1 MAYRHTMIR
10 IATFLIVLCSFAG
23 RMAWAIECMDKPGDP
38 KSGWYAW
45 REIDGRKCWF
55 KKTGGMPAKSELHW
69 PAKVEREP
77 PQREPPPAQA
87 SPAPQKTIAIVAR
100 PPEQTQPAI
109 PPPNAAPVSH
119 VTTLQV
125 KPAAAGS
132 LRVDNGQI
140 DLMSGAS
147 LSGAEPF
154 GSGRQS
160 APRLSPADPFGAR
173 FTGKP

>member
-1 MAYRHTMIR
+1 MAYGHAMIR
-10 IATFLIVLCSFAG
+10 IATILIVLCSFAAHS
-23 RMAWAIECMDKPGDP
+23 AWAIECMNAPGDP

-45 REIDGRKCWF
+45 REIEGRKCWF

-77 PQREPPPAQA
+77 PPAQA
-87 SPAPQKTIAIVAR
+87 SPTSQKTIAVVAR
-100 PPEQTQPAI
+100 PPEQTQPTN
-109 PPPNAAPVSH
+109 PPPNPSPVSH

-125 KPAAAGS
+125 KPTIAAP
-132 LRVDNGQI
+132 LRVGNGQI
-140 DLMSGAS
+140 DLMSGAD

-154 GSGRQS
+154 GSKRQS

>member
-1 MAYRHTMIR
+1 MIR
-10 IATFLIVLCSFAG
+10 IATILIVLCSFATH
-23 RMAWAIECMDKPGDP
+23 RAWAIECMNTPGDP

-55 KKTGGMPAKSELHW
+55 KKTGGMPPKSELHW
-69 PAKVEREP
+69 PAKLEREP
-77 PQREPPPAQA
+77 PQREPAPAQA
-87 SPAPQKTIAIVAR
+87 SPTPQRTIAVVVR
-100 PPEQTQPAI
+100 PPEQTQPI
-109 PPPNAAPVSH
+109 NPPPNPTPVSH

-125 KPAAAGS
+125 RPTVASA
-132 LRVDNGQI
+132 LRVGNGQI

-147 LSGAEPF
+147 LWGAEPF

>member
-1 MAYRHTMIR
+1 MIR
-10 IATFLIVLCSFAG
+10 IATILIVLCSFAG

-45 REIDGRKCWF
+45 REIDGRRCWF

-77 PQREPPPAQA
+77 PQREPAPAQA
-87 SPAPQKTIAIVAR
+87 SPTPQITTPQKTIAVVVR
-100 PPEQTQPAI
+100 PREQTQPTT
-109 PPPNAAPVSH
+109 PPPNPAAVSH

-125 KPAAAGS
+125 KPVIAAP
-132 LRVDNGQI
+132 LRVGNGQI

-147 LSGAEPF
+147 LSDAEPF
-154 GSGRQS
+154 GSRRQS
-160 APRLSPADPFGAR
+160 APQLSPNDPFGAR

>member
-1 MAYRHTMIR
+1 MPYRHTMIR
-10 IATFLIVLCSFAG
+10 IATILIVLCSFAG

-45 REIDGRKCWF
+45 REIDGRRCWF

-77 PQREPPPAQA
+77 PPAQA
-87 SPAPQKTIAIVAR
+87 SPAPQKTTAVVAR
-100 PPEQTQPAI
+100 PPEQTQAI
-109 PPPNAAPVSH
+109 NPPPNPAPVSH

-125 KPAAAGS
+125 KPTVNGALPVG
-132 LRVDNGQI
+132 NGQI

-147 LSGAEPF
+147 LSRAEPF